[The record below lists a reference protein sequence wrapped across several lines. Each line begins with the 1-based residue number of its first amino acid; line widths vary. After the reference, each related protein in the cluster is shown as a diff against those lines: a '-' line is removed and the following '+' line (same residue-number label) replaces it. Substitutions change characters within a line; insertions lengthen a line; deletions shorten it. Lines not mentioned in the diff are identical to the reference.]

1 MKPALWT
8 AADAQNATGG
18 TPVGGAGWTATGISF
33 DTRSLEPGDLF
44 VALQGETADGHAHVA
59 DAFAKGAAA
68 ALVSRAD
75 IGGGPLLVVPD
86 TLAAFGDLGR
96 AARARASVRA
106 LAITG
111 SVGKTGTKEAVAR
124 ALALQAPTHAARA
137 SFNNHIGVPATLARL
152 PRDAVYGVFE
162 VGMNHAGE
170 IAPLARM
177 IRPHAAMITTVEA
190 VHTEAFADGIAGVAA
205 AKAEIFAAGGPAA
218 AVLPRDNAFFGFL
231 SAQARAAGF
240 DRLLSFG
247 ESAGAD
253 SRLVDW
259 RAQGD
264 GGRARVELFGKT
276 LDFAIGAPGIH
287 WARNLAGALLSI
299 AALGADA
306 EAAAANFADL
316 APPKGRG
323 ARHVVDLPGGGTF
336 LLIDDSYNASPPSMR
351 AAFAV
356 LAEAPVGARGRRVAV
371 LGDMR
376 ELGPQAAEMHAG
388 LAPAIA
394 QAGIA
399 RVHCCGPLMKTLYE
413 ALPEAARG
421 HWAPDS
427 AALEPRVLADVA
439 PGDALVVKGSLGSKM
454 GRIVEA
460 LRAAG
465 GAAATGRK
473 AAGGR

>member
-1 MKPALWT
+1 
-8 AADAQNATGG
+8 
-18 TPVGGAGWTATGISF
+18 
-33 DTRSLEPGDLF
+33 
-44 VALQGETADGHAHVA
+44 
-59 DAFAKGAAA
+59 
-68 ALVSRAD
+68 
-75 IGGGPLLVVPD
+75 
-86 TLAAFGDLGR
+86 
-96 AARARASVRA
+96 
-106 LAITG
+106 
-111 SVGKTGTKEAVAR
+111 
-124 ALALQAPTHAARA
+124 
-137 SFNNHIGVPATLARL
+137 
-152 PRDAVYGVFE
+152 
-162 VGMNHAGE
+162 
-170 IAPLARM
+170 
-177 IRPHAAMITTVEA
+177 
-190 VHTEAFADGIAGVAA
+190 
-205 AKAEIFAAGGPAA
+205 
-218 AVLPRDNAFFGFL
+218 VLPRDNEFFGFL
-231 SAQARAAGF
+231 SARARDAGF
-240 DRLLSFG
+240 DRILSFG

-253 SRLVDW
+253 ARLIDW

-276 LDFAIGAPGIH
+276 LDFAIGAPGVH
-287 WARNLAGALLSI
+287 WARNLAGALLAI

-306 EAAAANFADL
+306 EAAAASFADL

-323 ARHVVDLPGGGTF
+323 ARHVVGLPGGGTY

-356 LAEAPVGARGRRVAV
+356 LAAAPVGPGGRRVAV

-388 LAPAIA
+388 LAAAIA

-399 RVHCCGPLMKTLYE
+399 RVHCCGPLMKALYD
-413 ALPEAARG
+413 ALPEATRG

-465 GAAATGRK
+465 GAQTQGRK